1 MEIFIALLIGLA
13 AGMGSGLF
21 GIGGGIIIVPLLI
34 LAFGFTQQ
42 KAQGTSL
49 VALLLPVGLLA
60 VKNYY
65 DKQMIDFQKGGI
77 IALGIL
83 LGAFFGSKLALE
95 LDELTMRRCF
105 AGFLVIVAGYIAFKP

>member
-1 MEIFIALLIGLA
+1 
-13 AGMGSGLF
+13 
-21 GIGGGIIIVPLLI
+21 
-34 LAFGFTQQ
+34 
-42 KAQGTSL
+42 
-49 VALLLPVGLLA
+49 
-60 VKNYY
+60 
-65 DKQMIDFQKGGI
+65 MIDFQKGGI